1 MKMKKCILLLA
12 LIVIA
17 LIGIYMYFEK
27 HPMVTSE
34 SEVAATHTRLD
45 GIKEIGQWAFLTIRD
60 EQLVETLAVEK
71 RIWPIPD
78 KQKRLARI
86 YRGTL
91 CVGFDLKR
99 DVQGDWIAEHG
110 DTVTV
115 RLPRVHLLDDNFLDA
130 ANARAVMEE
139 GEWTAAD
146 RAALDAL
153 AKKKMKAACLTPQ
166 KMEHAQ
172 SIARQQMETLLKT
185 LGYKVVRIN

>member
-1 MKMKKCILLLA
+1 MKKYILLLV
-12 LIVIA
+12 LVIIA
-17 LIGIYMYFEK
+17 LFGIYRYLVK
-27 HPMVTSE
+27 HPLMTQE
-34 SEVAATHTRLD
+34 GEVATTRTRLD
-45 GIKEIGQWAFLTIRD
+45 GVKEIGQWAFLTIRD

-71 RIWPIPD
+71 RLWPIPD

-91 CVGFDLKR
+91 CVGFNLKR
-99 DVQGDWIAEHG
+99 DVRGDWLTERG

-130 ANARAVMEE
+130 ANATAVIEE

-153 AKKKMKAACLTPQ
+153 AKKKMKTACLTPQ
-166 KMEHAQ
+166 KLQHAQ
-172 SIARQQMETLLKT
+172 NIARQQMETLLKT
-185 LGYKVVRIN
+185 LGYKEIRIY